1 MSRAQDAKVNYTS
14 GEIVAILFNARGI
27 KLSVEDVAFAA
38 KVIDD
43 YAASRCAPV
52 EAQLEQAQL
61 ALGDAAREINVAGPV
76 DHRIRILKTEWSR
89 TILRLQEEKRAAESE
104 VTKLREALRR
114 AINFIE
120 ETADGMCVNPAT
132 MKDLREFRQWK
143 NMPQDPEFDWI
154 LLEDVNL
161 REDK

>member
-120 ETADGMCVNPAT
+120 ETADGMCVIGKETNCQRAARPIYKELNDFYEAVT
-132 MKDLREFRQWK
+132 
-143 NMPQDPEFDWI
+143 PS
-154 LLEDVNL
+154 
-161 REDK
+161 REDDNGNV